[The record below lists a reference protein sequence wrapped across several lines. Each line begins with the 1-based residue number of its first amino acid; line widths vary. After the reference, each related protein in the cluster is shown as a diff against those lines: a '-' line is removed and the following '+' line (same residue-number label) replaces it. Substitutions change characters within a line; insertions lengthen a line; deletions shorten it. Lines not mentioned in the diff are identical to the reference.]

1 MTIVK
6 RSDITSQE
14 PMIVELVPGD
24 QVSNTDSLV
33 SSSPW
38 EQEEWHDVPTGEG
51 QTVKTADAQQRA
63 PPGIAM
69 TAVPS
74 GSQPHQAAPQPMAPH
89 VALHEAPDA
98 QEQAEI
104 ARLQAAARMKV
115 EAAER
120 AAAAAAAELA
130 EAERA
135 AAAAA
140 AAAELAEAERAA
152 AAQRAAAAE
161 RADAARAAV
170 AAAAE
175 AERDRERSAAVAA
188 AARRAAADEAAAAAA
203 ATAAAAGSQGR
214 QQGQTAD
221 GPQWQTAAPQPKAPE
236 TAATEPAGQQGGR
249 TAGGSRDGQSV
260 TTVVKLGHFGSKT
273 SREQLMLYARLE
285 SQKQA
290 GIKQTSNACQGQ
302 GHPQGMG
309 PAAPHSSAH
318 YTGPFD
324 V

>member
-74 GSQPHQAAPQPMAPH
+74 GSQPHQAAQQPMAPH

-120 AAAAAAAELA
+120 
-130 EAERA
+130 
-135 AAAAA
+135 AAAA

-249 TAGGSRDGQSV
+249 TAGGSRDGQTV

>member
-1 MTIVK
+1 MKTMTIVK

-74 GSQPHQAAPQPMAPH
+74 GSQPHQAAQQPMAPH

-120 AAAAAAAELA
+120 
-130 EAERA
+130 
-135 AAAAA
+135 AAAA

-221 GPQWQTAAPQPKAPE
+221 GPQWQTAAPQPKAPQ

-249 TAGGSRDGQSV
+249 TAGGSRDGQTV